1 MKKVVSAL
9 MCVVMVLCVSMSAI
23 AAAPGRSFETIY
35 FEDGSYATI
44 EIVVEDAVQIN
55 RATSSKNGTTSYV
68 YHNPNG
74 KTMWIFTLKASFSY
88 NGTTSKATRAAVT
101 SKISD
106 SSWSLDSKSS
116 DYSGDTAYGDAS
128 YSSPDDSYD
137 VSLSLSCDEDGNI
150 Y

>member
-1 MKKVVSAL
+1 MKRVVSAL
-9 MCVVMVLCVSMSAI
+9 MCAVMVLCVSISAL
-23 AAAPGRSFETIY
+23 AAAPERRVKTIY

-44 EIVVEDAVQIN
+44 ETIIEDEVRID
-55 RATSSKNGTTSYV
+55 RANSSKSGSTSYT
-68 YHNPNG
+68 YSKGG
-74 KTMWIFTLKASFSY
+74 KKAWTFTLRGSFTY
-88 NGTTSKATRAAVT
+88 NGTTSKATKASVT
-101 SKISD
+101 SSISD
-106 SSWSLDSKSS
+106 RTWSLDSKSS